1 MKNLF
6 SFNWIAQEEDLS
18 LLSDLTENDTCAAS
32 HLFHEG
38 KDFLQRLQ
46 LFQVF
51 DVKLGKI
58 VEVVSQPWV
67 AGRCRLLE
75 GGSQRGCN
83 DTKNRYRQHDLPK
96 HEAVRTLWILR
107 VAAFELV
114 LMPKFLPRSLQ
125 ISARFLGVLNQFV
138 NALMY
143 KGLLVLKCGRQ
154 RST

>member
-46 LFQVF
+46 LFRVF

-96 HEAVRTLWILR
+96 HETVRTLWILR
-107 VAAFELV
+107 VAAHA
-114 LMPKFLPRSLQ
+114 Q
-125 ISARFLGVLNQFV
+125 IPATVASNIGAISWRPESIRKCV
-138 NALMY
+138 N
-143 KGLLVLKCGRQ
+143 V
-154 RST
+154 